1 MTPGN
6 KGGIELSAV
15 KCRPMRCPFPEDTL
29 RGMVEFSG
37 LSIGSMARSD
47 WNLKTQFWKT
57 NYFVWILNKFS
68 SITNQAST
76 PHSPNIL
83 FCHMFSKNISL
94 DYFFSNSRRI
104 FIYLDVMRHHSCDK
118 DQISKIL
125 FFFCC
130 SQLENSLKYQI
141 FEIVNKT
148 LVLNSLL

>member
-68 SITNQAST
+68 SITNQASN
-76 PHSPNIL
+76 PHSLNIL
-83 FCHMFSKNISL
+83 FCHMLKKYLKI
-94 DYFFSNSRRI
+94 I
-104 FIYLDVMRHHSCDK
+104 F
-118 DQISKIL
+118 
-125 FFFCC
+125 
-130 SQLENSLKYQI
+130 
-141 FEIVNKT
+141 
-148 LVLNSLL
+148 LVIQEGFLIT

>member
-104 FIYLDVMRHHSCDK
+104 FNYLNGMSQLRRRSDFKNIVFSVAHNW
-118 DQISKIL
+118 KIL
-125 FFFCC
+125 WNIKVCK
-130 SQLENSLKYQI
+130 QDI
-141 FEIVNKT
+141 GT
-148 LVLNSLL
+148 

>member
-57 NYFVWILNKFS
+57 NYFVCILNKFS

-83 FCHMFSKNISL
+83 FCHMFSKNISY
-94 DYFFSNSRRI
+94 YFFSNSRRI
-104 FIYLDVMRHHSCDK
+104 FNYLNGMRYE
-118 DQISKIL
+118 ISQLRRRSDFKNIVFSVAHNWKIL
-125 FFFCC
+125 W
-130 SQLENSLKYQI
+130 NIKY
-141 FEIVNKT
+141 
-148 LVLNSLL
+148 LRL